1 MTRKV
6 KNDRIKKERGKDM
19 IGEFPNCQI
28 CGKEIHYSER
38 SVVVL
43 RDGTDKNRSNFKSNI
58 TYDVVCIDCF
68 TKISNL
74 VEDLKVK

>member
-6 KNDRIKKERGKDM
+6 KNDRIKKEKREDM
-19 IGEFPNCQI
+19 IEEFTNCQI

-38 SVVVL
+38 SVL
-43 RDGTDKNRSNFKSNI
+43 LLKDGTDKSITNFKSTT

-74 VEDLKVK
+74 VEELKVK